1 MVIYSEQ
8 CLMQRS
14 NVNVGRHLKGPCI
27 TQIPDAD
34 CCLTHNC
41 PQSIPGA
48 LGLASLYGK
57 ISVHGKIIFLA
68 SITDLMPSHKSF
80 ASLPASRISCT
91 CDWFPRYD
99 TWLNHRSR
107 ICASKISVLVVY
119 SNYLSS
125 TLYFFPI

>member
-14 NVNVGRHLKGPCI
+14 NVNVERHLKGPRI

-41 PQSIPGA
+41 PQSILRE

-68 SITDLMPSHKSF
+68 SVTDLMPSPSPLLLHLLLGYH
-80 ASLPASRISCT
+80 A
-91 CDWFPRYD
+91 
-99 TWLNHRSR
+99 
-107 ICASKISVLVVY
+107 LVTD
-119 SNYLSS
+119 SHNM
-125 TLYFFPI
+125 THD